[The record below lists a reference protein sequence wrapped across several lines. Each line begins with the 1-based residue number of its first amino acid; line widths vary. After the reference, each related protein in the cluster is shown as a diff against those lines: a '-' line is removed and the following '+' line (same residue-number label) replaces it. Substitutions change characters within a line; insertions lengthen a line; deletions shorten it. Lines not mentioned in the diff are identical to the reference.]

1 MTQTLTTFWS
11 EVQYKLMRSLELAP
25 DAKLALSLTTL
36 RKYWDLSNPSR
47 LLITSTR
54 LLHNLDLVQK
64 DTESSIGIFFN

>member
-11 EVQYKLMRSLELAP
+11 EVQYKLIRNLELAP
-25 DAKLALSLTTL
+25 DAKLALSLTTM
-36 RKYWDLSNPSR
+36 RKYWDLSDPSR